1 MARQPKRR
9 YGQKTAK
16 SGRRRKT
23 SNDTVEYSRVGAR
36 RSRYG
41 EKPWRGSQNDGTGRK
56 RLSRGDVGKRLT
68 TRWTI
73 VGWARGSRD
82 TVKKPWRGSQNDG
95 TGKKRLSRADVG
107 KRLTTRWNIVG
118 WARGA
123 RDTVKNH
130 GAPAKTTVPAEN
142 G

>member
-9 YGQKTAK
+9 YVVNTAK

-41 EKPWRGSQNDGTGRK
+41 EKPR
-56 RLSRGDVGKRLT
+56 
-68 TRWTI
+68 
-73 VGWARGSRD
+73 
-82 TVKKPWRGSQNDG
+82 RGSQNDG
-95 TGKKRLSRADVG
+95 TGKKRRSRSDVG
-107 KRLTTRWNIVG
+107 KRPTTRWNIVG

-130 GAPAKTTVPAEN
+130 GAPAKTTVPAKN